1 MSQKSHKY
9 TLVKLEE
16 RKPQKIGYSSNND
29 RAGIRKYSGQVS
41 GLLRH
46 YQFCKTFK
54 NTFLSEHLRGLLL
67 SDGAKLKEK
76 KSRTYTI

>member
-9 TLVKLEE
+9 TSVKLEE

-46 YQFCKTFK
+46 SILQNF
-54 NTFLSEHLRGLLL
+54 
-67 SDGAKLKEK
+67 
-76 KSRTYTI
+76 